1 MLFGGYGG
9 RGGLGD
15 TWTWNGTDW
24 TQRAPAQSP
33 PPRYDHAMAYDSA
46 RQRLVLFGG
55 ITPDFLADTWTW
67 DGSTWSIHLAGS
79 ISLHH
84 RSGPPGATV
93 QVQGWGFMPGEKVR
107 IFFADSSVGRVRLG
121 TVTAD
126 ASGGFATSVTIPGNA
141 TPGRQHVKARGLTS
155 GQTAKAGFTVR

>member
-1 MLFGGYGG
+1 
-9 RGGLGD
+9 
-15 TWTWNGTDW
+15 
-24 TQRAPAQSP
+24 
-33 PPRYDHAMAYDSA
+33 MAYDSA

-141 TPGRQHVKARGLTS
+141 TPGRQHVKARGLIS
-155 GQTAKAGFTVR
+155 GQIAKAGFTVR